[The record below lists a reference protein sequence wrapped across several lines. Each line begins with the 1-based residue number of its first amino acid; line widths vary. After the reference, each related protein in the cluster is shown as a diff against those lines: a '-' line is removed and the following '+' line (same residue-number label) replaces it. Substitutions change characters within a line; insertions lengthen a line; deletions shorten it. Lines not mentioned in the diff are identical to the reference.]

1 MAQQPR
7 SVRQSRSAQS
17 LRSAGRDSASA
28 STTRGG
34 EDIPIARREVS
45 LAPSRSPLQRLL
57 SRVGL
62 AGLLLM
68 LATAALV
75 AAFPGPLRR
84 WLLPQPEGPVPGLA
98 ARPSADGRLLGHFPY
113 AEARADELVTLAPG
127 LQMQRDAAESVLA
140 MQRAAAADGVQLS
153 LLSAFRPVELQKRI
167 FFDVKSER
175 NQNALERAQ
184 VSAPPGFS
192 EHSTG
197 YAVDLGDASAPQTN
211 LSEGFEQTRAFRWLQ
226 ANAARYHF
234 VLSFPPD
241 NAQGVSY
248 EPWHWRFEGSAE
260 ALRLFEPA
268 QRLSR

>member
-1 MAQQPR
+1 MAQQTR
-7 SVRQSRSAQS
+7 SVRQSSSAQS
-17 LRSAGRDSASA
+17 PGAA
-28 STTRGG
+28 RGAARGTARG
-34 EDIPIARREVS
+34 EDIPVARREVS
-45 LAPSRSPLQRLL
+45 LSPSRSPLQRLL

-68 LATAALV
+68 LTAAGMV

-113 AEARADELVTLAPG
+113 AEAPAEALVTLAPG
-127 LQMQRDAAESVLA
+127 LEMQRDAAESVLA

-153 LLSAFRPVELQKRI
+153 LLSAFRPIDLQKQI

-211 LSEGFEQTRAFRWLQ
+211 LSADFEQTRAFRWLQ

-248 EPWHWRFEGSAE
+248 EPWHWRFEGTAE
-260 ALRLFEPA
+260 ALQLFEPA
-268 QRLSR
+268 QRLSRP